1 MAEQPNILVIMS
13 DDHAQWASGCYGNQE
28 LHTPTLDYLASTGV
42 RMENAFTP
50 TPVCSPA
57 RASFFTGRLPSQ
69 HGIHDWLQEV
79 DETVKQRDWMEGETT
94 LAQFL
99 ADAGYQTAL
108 VGKWHCGRGTE
119 AQPGFEHWCS
129 FGHRQTV
136 HRGEHTYWCNGQP
149 RSLTGNTTQVV
160 TDLALD
166 FLRTRDTS
174 RPFFLFVGY
183 VATHSPWI
191 DHPERL
197 VARYNT
203 ATFRDIP
210 VDIAYPFGRIVG
222 KPVPPGQR
230 EALAQYYAAVSE
242 IDEQVGRIVDYLA
255 ANSLTDSSL
264 LVYLA
269 DHGLNCG
276 HHGIWGKGN
285 GTRPLNMLEESI
297 RIPLLFHG
305 LSQLFPGLVRGE
317 FVDHCD
323 IFQTLL
329 DCAGVTLPEDMAIQQ
344 RYPGQSFLHLLQGD
358 FLADWKTENYG
369 EYGNLRMIRTCTHKL
384 VRRYPTGPCELF
396 DLSADPR
403 ETTNLFYLPEAQ
415 SLVQV
420 LTEHLEA
427 FFALHEDPDK
437 SGLRVNELPRHN
449 HVEAWRGM

>member
-1 MAEQPNILVIMS
+1 
-13 DDHAQWASGCYGNQE
+13 
-28 LHTPTLDYLASTGV
+28 
-42 RMENAFTP
+42 
-50 TPVCSPA
+50 
-57 RASFFTGRLPSQ
+57 
-69 HGIHDWLQEV
+69 
-79 DETVKQRDWMEGETT
+79 
-94 LAQFL
+94 
-99 ADAGYQTAL
+99 
-108 VGKWHCGRGTE
+108 
-119 AQPGFEHWCS
+119 
-129 FGHRQTV
+129 
-136 HRGEHTYWCNGQP
+136 
-149 RSLTGNTTQVV
+149 
-160 TDLALD
+160 
-166 FLRTRDTS
+166 
-174 RPFFLFVGY
+174 
-183 VATHSPWI
+183 
-191 DHPERL
+191 
-197 VARYNT
+197 
-203 ATFRDIP
+203 
-210 VDIAYPFGRIVG
+210 
-222 KPVPPGQR
+222 
-230 EALAQYYAAVSE
+230 VSE